1 MKKTITKTE
10 AKLIILNQQ
19 ISEILNTDWNITDFK
34 DSYSSVSM
42 VECKGALVLAQ
53 KRLASIR
60 KKEGFT

>member
-1 MKKTITKTE
+1 MIND
-10 AKLIILNQQ
+10 ILE
-19 ISEILNTDWNITDFK
+19 SDWNITDFK

>member
-1 MKKTITKTE
+1 MTTE
-10 AKLIILNQQ
+10 EKISIMNSMINDILE
-19 ISEILNTDWNITDFK
+19 SDWNIIDFK

-42 VECKGALVLAQ
+42 VECKGALVLAK